1 MLPNVTVKLRETLVW
16 FDSRISLLQ
25 KNFKSNVGPET
36 FEAVCM
42 PVRNPAHKKY
52 QKISKTQ
59 NQYWKIA
66 RKLVTPII
74 NLGWYFYWNFIC
86 ILAEKVINVLR
97 EAHLIVN
104 PKFAIA
110 EYRLNMIFG

>member
-1 MLPNVTVKLRETLVW
+1 ML
-16 FDSRISLLQ
+16 
-25 KNFKSNVGPET
+25 
-36 FEAVCM
+36 
-42 PVRNPAHKKY
+42 VRNPAHKK
-52 QKISKTQ
+52 ISKTQ
-59 NQYWKIA
+59 NQWKIA